1 MKNRS
6 RIITTVLVVALLLSL
21 LSMNAAATPTGIRVS
36 VYKSS
41 NVSYNPSA
49 SGNTVGEVLTAVDST
64 VTDMDDSTNGYWLY
78 TYNGVFGT
86 VGKNQP
92 VNDGDV
98 LAFYLVPE
106 ASYPAAT
113 FGKLDD
119 TTAIMHD
126 GVLIAKSGLT
136 LKGEIQNVD
145 MSKPYVRDASL
156 TFERYN
162 GSAYTTATT
171 IASDTTAV
179 RISGTNIMTT
189 VIPVT
194 VVSSYAAYEAEV
206 DEMLAKLTA
215 TANKENVTAWKNAAT
230 AAAALTD
237 ADAKA
242 DAVIAL
248 GQTIHNATRNP
259 DNRLATA
266 SFGAYVSPSV
276 SVDPDIYDYTL
287 VVSDGSGVFTNS
299 TLTPVF
305 TTMASGATVAVSAN
319 NGATNSGSTWTL
331 QDGTTTFTVT
341 VNSSIAYTFAVTK
354 ITPASG
360 TTKPDSV
367 GYLPVGQFATG
378 ATWGS
383 FYSNGTNVT
392 GSAKKFSTSVNTQST
407 GVSLGAAGGY
417 IDFDYSDTPITNS
430 TATPYGIDFKVYGN
444 AFNGNPEAAAVKVYG
459 TEDGVHYKW
468 YHLAGSR
475 YYASESLNGV
485 DVTYKK
491 VATTGG
497 IFTTTGIWY
506 KVTKGNTV
514 IINWT
519 KFSGN
524 TAWWPEFNAGSTYGL
539 NTAENYGAVWG
550 SVDDVIWDT
559 TNNEITYKNICLVKD
574 TDTTND
580 YQFGYAD
587 VHINGTMSSTPVNPY
602 SITNTASGGDGYD
615 LSWAVDENGL
625 PVSLASVNIVRV
637 YTSACLNAAGDAF
650 VLPAVF
656 GETSAEVCGIFVASG
671 SGTGNTTSVSGA
683 QSQIV
688 YGTNTYNNPTW
699 TTSSSNIQSY
709 NVDPGV
715 PVTVSYSSSG
725 NTVFLNENTGTS
737 SATLT
742 TTVAAG
748 ESKIIRVV
756 VKDNTNGNPYIGFLR
771 LVGQDSGGGED

>member
-21 LSMNAAATPTGIRVS
+21 LSMNAAATPSGIRVS

-41 NVSYNPSA
+41 TNVAYYPNA
-49 SGNTVGEVLTAVDST
+49 SGETVGEVLTGVDST
-64 VTDMDDSTNGYWLY
+64 ITDMDDNTNGYWLY

-92 VNDGDV
+92 VNSGDV
-98 LAFYLVPE
+98 LAFYLVPA
-106 ASYPAAT
+106 ASYSTAT
-113 FGKLDD
+113 FAKLDD
-119 TTAIMHD
+119 TTAIMRD
-126 GVLIAKSGLT
+126 GALIAKSGLT
-136 LKGEIQNVD
+136 LKGELQNFD
-145 MSKPYVRDASL
+145 MSTPYVRDASL

-162 GSAYTTATT
+162 GSTYTTATT

-179 RISGTNIMTT
+179 RISGTNVMTT

-194 VVSSYAAYEAEV
+194 VVSSYAAYETEV

-215 TANKENVTAWKNAAT
+215 TATKENNSTWLSDAQAAD
-230 AAAALTD
+230 ALTD

-242 DAVIAL
+242 EAVIAL

-287 VVSDGSGVFTNS
+287 VASDGSGVFTNS

-319 NGATNSGSTWTL
+319 NSATNSSGTWTL

-392 GSAKKFSTSVNTQST
+392 GTTKKFSTSVNTQST

-417 IDFDYSDTPITNS
+417 IDFDYSDAPITNS
-430 TATPYGIDFKVYGN
+430 ASKPYGIDFKVCGN

-459 TEDGVHYKW
+459 TVDGIHYKW

-491 VATTGG
+491 VTSADGT
-497 IFTTTGIWY
+497 FTSTGIWY
-506 KVTKGNTV
+506 KVTKDNSV

-550 SVDDVIWDT
+550 NVNDVVWDT

-587 VHINGTMSSTPVNPY
+587 VHINGTMSSTAVNPY
-602 SITNTASGGDGYD
+602 SITNTGNGGDGYD

-625 PVSLASVNIVRV
+625 PVSLASVTIVRV
-637 YTSACLNAAGDAF
+637 YTSACLNSTGDAF
-650 VLPAVF
+650 VQPAVF

-671 SGTGNTTSVSGA
+671 SANDATLKPKIYVGNTDDTNKTEVDTTNGTKTDVRNLGNNLKRISVTPNADATGTTYIFINGVATSYA
-683 QSQIV
+683 DF
-688 YGTNTYNNPTW
+688 TA
-699 TTSSSNIQSY
+699 TTSGKIVQIIVQNG
-709 NVDPGV
+709 D
-715 PVTVSYSSSG
+715 
-725 NTVFLNENTGTS
+725 
-737 SATLT
+737 
-742 TTVAAG
+742 AA
-748 ESKIIRVV
+748 
-756 VKDNTNGNPYIGFLR
+756 PYITWLR
-771 LVGQDSGGGED
+771 LRKN